1 MPSRMDLWEEAGD
14 IRAGEGKGWCHMPW
28 VPDHLHLGHRVQHP
42 LPTVSA
48 EAELPMNLEG
58 LQRDS
63 PSPLLSSP

>member
-1 MPSRMDLWEEAGD
+1 
-14 IRAGEGKGWCHMPW
+14 MPW